1 MKIGLVILTYNEIE
15 GCREI
20 IPQIPRD
27 AIDEL
32 FTVDGGSTDGTI
44 EYLREQKIEVVE
56 QGYEKGRGAAF
67 RIAFRHTTSDA
78 LIFFSPDGNETPADI
93 LKFRSLLEQGNDMVI
108 ASRMMKDAHNEE
120 DDQTFR
126 WRKWANLTFGW
137 WANKLFNKSEKI
149 TDTINGFR
157 AIKKDIFEQLKPDGP
172 GYTIEYQM
180 SIRAM
185 KAKMKIA
192 EFPTYEDQRIGG
204 ESYAKAIPTG
214 IAFLLL
220 LWQEFKLKK

>member
-20 IPQIPRD
+20 IPKIPRN
-27 AIDEL
+27 AVDEI

-44 EYLREQKIEVVE
+44 EYLKEQKIVVVK
-56 QGYEKGRGAAF
+56 QGEEKGRGAAF
-67 RIAFRHTTSDA
+67 RIAFQHTNCDA

-93 LKFRSLLEQGNDMVI
+93 LKFRPLLEQGNDMVI
-108 ASRMMKDAHNEE
+108 ASRMMKGAYNEE
-120 DDQTFR
+120 DDLTFR

-137 WANKLFNKSEKI
+137 FANISFNKKTWV

-157 AIKKDIFEQLKPDGP
+157 AIKKDAFEKIKPDGH

-185 KAKMKIA
+185 KAKLKIA

-214 IAFLLL
+214 LVFIKMYFKEFLS
-220 LWQEFKLKK
+220 